1 MSRRYQILASDE
13 TYHVFNRSV
22 GHEEI
27 LTSQKTLHR
36 ISEVMD
42 YYRFPQTLRFSQFQL
57 LSHERQKNYIEHM
70 KLQPQLVDI
79 FAFAFMPNHY
89 HILLKQLQDRGIT
102 VFIANLQNS
111 FAKFY
116 NLKYNRHGTLFQCPF
131 KAKRITSDEELLHV
145 SRYIHL
151 NPVTSFIVRF
161 EELVTYPWTSFATY
175 LQESVSPTVNKDK
188 ILNLISPKE
197 KYYKFVADQEDYQ
210 KKLAEIKHLILE

>member
-1 MSRRYQILASDE
+1 MSRRYQILASNE
-13 TYHVFNRSV
+13 IYHVFNRSV

-27 LTSQKTLHR
+27 LASQKTLHR
-36 ISEVMD
+36 ISELVD
-42 YYRFPQTLRFSQFQL
+42 YYRFPQTIRFSHFQL
-57 LSHERQKNYIEHM
+57 LSHEKQKDYLEHM
-70 KLQPQLVDI
+70 GSQPQLI
-79 FAFAFMPNHY
+79 EIIAFAFMPNHY
-89 HILLKQLQDRGIT
+89 HILLKQLQDRGTT

-111 FAKFY
+111 FAKFF

-151 NPVTSFIVRF
+151 NPVTSFIIKF
-161 EELVTYPWTSFATY
+161 EELVTYPWTSFSAY
-175 LQESVSPTVNKDK
+175 MQENMNPIVSKDK
-188 ILNLISPKE
+188 ILKLISSKE